1 MIKLEY
7 MRQFLAVS
15 KYNSLSEAAKV
26 LHRSPSAVSLTLKLI
41 EEQTGQQLFEGE
53 RKQILTP
60 FGEFF
65 HECSMRAV
73 TEHEKSIDDISRY
86 ASGESGH
93 VRLATVPSVAT
104 HLIPLV
110 ITELYRSRP
119 NIQVDLRDID
129 SYSVARTVTEGSS
142 DFGIA
147 SLSPRSVNLKSELL
161 TEEPFVCL
169 IPKGHALENI
179 ETPLTLDELASFPF
193 IANDLLNL
201 SNNPDVQKLVAGAHL
216 KIRNVSSLLAFVEA
230 GFGITLLP
238 RMASSLGVNLIVKP
252 LQDTSLKRQLYLLQS
267 TNRSLSSAANAF
279 IDEIH
284 NQVVKINE
292 FD

>member
-15 KYNSLSEAAKV
+15 RYNSLSEAAKV

-41 EEQTGQQLFEGE
+41 EEHTGEQLFEGE
-53 RKQILTP
+53 RKQKLTP

-65 HECSMRAV
+65 NECSMRAV
-73 TEHEKSIDDISRY
+73 TEHERAVDDIERY

-93 VRLATVPSVAT
+93 VSVASVPSVAT
-104 HLIPLV
+104 HLMPKV

-169 IPKGHALENI
+169 MPKGHALEKTK
-179 ETPLTLDELASFPF
+179 TPLTWDDLTPFPF
-193 IANDLLNL
+193 IANDLLML
-201 SNNPDVQKLVAGAHL
+201 SNNPDVQKLLSGAPL
-216 KIRNVSSLLAFVEA
+216 KIRNVSSLLAFVES

-238 RMASSLGVNLIVKP
+238 RMACSLAPNLIAKP
-252 LQDTSLKRQLYLLQS
+252 LEDTSLRRQLYLLQPA
-267 TNRSLSSAANAF
+267 NRSLSSAAVAF

-284 NQVVKINE
+284 QQIKLTNK
-292 FD
+292 

>member
-1 MIKLEY
+1 

-15 KYNSLSEAAKV
+15 RYNSLSEAAQV

-53 RKQILTP
+53 RKQVLTP

-73 TEHEKSIDDISRY
+73 TEHEKAVDDIERY

-93 VRLATVPSVAT
+93 VRVAAVPSVAT

-110 ITELYRSRP
+110 IKELYKTLP
-119 NIQVDLRDID
+119 KIQVDLRDID

-147 SLSPRSVNLKSELL
+147 SLSPNSINLESELL
-161 TEEPFVCL
+161 TEEPFICL
-169 IPKGHALENI
+169 LPKGHPLESNKK
-179 ETPLTLDELASFPF
+179 PLSFDDLIAHPF
-193 IANDLLNL
+193 ISNDLLEL
-201 SNNPDVQKLVAGAHL
+201 SNHQDVQKLVSAAHL
-216 KIRNVSSLLAFVEA
+216 KIRNVSSLLAFVGS

-238 RMASSLGVNLIVKP
+238 KMASSLAPNLIIKP
-252 LQDTSLKRQLYLLQS
+252 LEDTSLTRKLFLLKS
-267 TNRSLSSAANAF
+267 SNRSLSSATTEF
-279 IDEIH
+279 INEIH
-284 NQVVKINE
+284 RQVILLNNE
-292 FD
+292 DNS

>member
-15 KYNSLSEAAKV
+15 RYNSLSEAAKV

-41 EEQTGQQLFEGE
+41 EEHTGEQLFEGE
-53 RKQILTP
+53 RKQKLTP

-65 HECSMRAV
+65 NECSMRAV
-73 TEHEKSIDDISRY
+73 TEHEKAVDDIERY
-86 ASGESGH
+86 ASGESGR
-93 VRLATVPSVAT
+93 VSVASVPSVAA
-104 HLIPLV
+104 HLMPKV

-169 IPKGHALENI
+169 MPKGHDLEKI
-179 ETPLTLDELASFPF
+179 QTPLTWDDLASSSF
-193 IANDLLNL
+193 IANDLLIL
-201 SNNPDVQKLVAGAHL
+201 SNNPDVQKLVSGAHL
-216 KIRNVSSLLAFVEA
+216 KIRNVSSLLAFVES

-238 RMASSLGVNLIVKP
+238 RMASSLAPNLVIKS
-252 LQDTSLKRQLYLLQS
+252 LEDTSLQRQLYLLQPA
-267 TNRSLSSAANAF
+267 NRSLSSATAEF
-279 IDEIH
+279 
-284 NQVVKINE
+284 INE
-292 FD
+292 VHRQVEILNDY

>member
-1 MIKLEY
+1 

-15 KYNSLSEAAKV
+15 RYNSLSEAAQV

-41 EEQTGQQLFEGE
+41 EEQTGQHLFEGE

-65 HECSMRAV
+65 HECATRAV
-73 TEHEKSIDDISRY
+73 TEHNKAVDDIKNY

-93 VRLATVPSVAT
+93 VRIASVPSVAT

-110 ITELYRSRP
+110 ITELYKTKP

-129 SYSVARTVTEGSS
+129 SYSVARTVSEGSS

-147 SLSPRSVNLKSELL
+147 SLSPQSVNLKSELL
-161 TEEPFVCL
+161 AKEPFVCFM
-169 IPKGHALENI
+169 PKDH
-179 ETPLTLDELASFPF
+179 PLTAHKKPLTWEDLSDFPF
-193 IANDLLNL
+193 VSNDLLGM
-201 SNNPDVQKLVAGAHL
+201 SNNSEVQKLISGSHL
-216 KIRNVSSLLAFVEA
+216 KIRNVSSLLSFVES

-238 RMASSLGVNLIVKP
+238 RMASSLAPNLIVKP
-252 LQDTSLKRQLYLLQS
+252 LKDTSLIRQLFLLKPA
-267 TNRSLSSAANAF
+267 NRSLSSATIEF
-279 IDEIH
+279 IEEVYK
-284 NQVVKINE
+284 QVIILNK
-292 FD
+292 

>member
-15 KYNSLSEAAKV
+15 RYNSLSEAAKV

-53 RKQILTP
+53 RKQTLTP
-60 FGEFF
+60 FGKFF

-73 TEHEKSIDDISRY
+73 TEHNKAIDDIQNY

-93 VRLATVPSVAT
+93 VRIASVPSVAT
-104 HLIPLV
+104 HLVPTV
-110 ITELYRSRP
+110 VTELYKNRP

-129 SYSVARTVTEGSS
+129 SYSVARTVTEGTS

-147 SLSPRSVNLKSELL
+147 SLSPISVNLKSELL

-169 IPKGHALENI
+169 IPKGHDLEKIN
-179 ETPLTLDELASFPF
+179 TPLTWKELSDHVF
-193 IANDLLNL
+193 IANDLLSL
-201 SNNPDVQKLVAGAHL
+201 STNADVQSLVSNARL
-216 KIRNVSSLLAFVEA
+216 NIRNVSSLLA
-230 GFGITLLP
+230 LL
-238 RMASSLGVNLIVKP
+238 
-252 LQDTSLKRQLYLLQS
+252 
-267 TNRSLSSAANAF
+267 
-279 IDEIH
+279 
-284 NQVVKINE
+284 INK
-292 FD
+292 

>member
-41 EEQTGQQLFEGE
+41 EEHTNQQLFEGE
-53 RKQILTP
+53 RKQKLTP

-65 HECSMRAV
+65 HECSIRAV
-73 TEHEKSIDDISRY
+73 TEHEKAVDDIERY
-86 ASGESGH
+86 ASGKSGH
-93 VRLATVPSVAT
+93 VRVASVPSVAT

-110 ITELYRSRP
+110 ITELYKSRP
-119 NIQVDLRDID
+119 TIQVDLRDID
-129 SYSVARTVTEGSS
+129 SYSVARTVSEGSS

-147 SLSPRSVNLKSELL
+147 SLTPRSVNLKSELL

-169 IPKGHALENI
+169 MPKGHQLEKI
-179 ETPLTLDELASFPF
+179 KTPLTWEDLNSYPF
-193 IANDLLNL
+193 IANELLLL
-201 SNNPDVQKLVAGAHL
+201 STNPDVQRLVSAAHL
-216 KIRNVSSLLAFVEA
+216 RIRNVSSLLAFVES

-238 RMASSLGVNLIVKP
+238 RMASSLAPNLIAKS
-252 LQDTSLKRQLYLLQS
+252 LQDTSLKRQLYLLQAS
-267 TNRSLSSAANAF
+267 NRSLSSATTEF
-279 IDEIH
+279 ITEVSR
-284 NQVVKINE
+284 QVKILN
-292 FD
+292 DT

>member
-7 MRQFLAVS
+7 MKQFLAVS
-15 KYNSLSEAAKV
+15 RYNSLSEAAKV

-53 RKQILTP
+53 RKQVLTP

-73 TEHEKSIDDISRY
+73 TEHQKAVDDIERY

-93 VRLATVPSVAT
+93 VRIASVPSVAA

-110 ITELYRSRP
+110 ITELYKTRP
-119 NIQVDLRDID
+119 NVQVDLRDID
-129 SYSVARTVTEGSS
+129 SYSVARTVAEGSS

-147 SLSPRSVNLKSELL
+147 SLSPNSINLKSELL

-169 IPKGHALENI
+169 LPKDHPLEKIQKALTI
-179 ETPLTLDELASFPF
+179 DDLIQHPF
-193 IANDLLNL
+193 ISNDLIEL
-201 SNNPDVQKLVAGAHL
+201 SNHHTDVQKLVSAAHL
-216 KIRNVSSLLAFVEA
+216 KIRNVSSLLAFVES
-230 GFGITLLP
+230 GFGTTLLP
-238 RMASSLGVNLIVKP
+238 RMASSLAPNLIVKP
-252 LQDTSLKRQLYLLQS
+252 LENKALTRQLFLLKPAS
-267 TNRSLSSAANAF
+267 RSLSAATIEF
-279 IDEIH
+279 IE
-284 NQVVKINE
+284 QVHKQIKILNN
-292 FD
+292 

>member
-1 MIKLEY
+1 

-15 KYNSLSEAAKV
+15 RYNSLSEAAKV

-41 EEQTGQQLFEGE
+41 EEHTGQQLFEGE
-53 RKQILTP
+53 RKQTLTP

-73 TEHEKSIDDISRY
+73 TEHGKAVDDIEHY

-93 VRLATVPSVAT
+93 VRVASVPSVAT
-104 HLIPLV
+104 HLIPKV
-110 ITELYRSRP
+110 VTELYKSRP

-169 IPKGHALENI
+169 MPKGHELEKI
-179 ETPLTLDELASFPF
+179 QTPLTWEDLLSHPF
-193 IANDLLNL
+193 ISNDLLNF
-201 SNNPDVQKLVAGAHL
+201 SSNPDIQRLVSGAHL
-216 KIRNVSSLLAFVEA
+216 KIRNVSSLLAFVES

-238 RMASSLGVNLIVKP
+238 RMAASLAPNLIIKP
-252 LQDTSLKRQLYLLQS
+252 LEDTSIRRQLYLLQPA
-267 TNRSLSSAANAF
+267 NRSLSSATTEF
-279 IDEIH
+279 
-284 NQVVKINE
+284 INE
-292 FD
+292 VHRQVEILNNN

>member
-26 LHRSPSAVSLTLKLI
+26 LNRSPSAVSLTLKLI

-53 RKQILTP
+53 RKQTLTP

-65 HECSMRAV
+65 NDCSMRAV
-73 TEHEKSIDDISRY
+73 TEHEKAVDDIERY

-93 VRLATVPSVAT
+93 VRIASVPSVAT
-104 HLIPLV
+104 HLIPKV

-119 NIQVDLRDID
+119 TIQVDLRDID
-129 SYSVARTVTEGSS
+129 SYSVARTVTEGTS

-169 IPKGHALENI
+169 IPKGHKLESI
-179 ETPLTLDELASFPF
+179 QTPLTLDELAAFPF
-193 IANDLLNL
+193 ISNDLLML
-201 SNNPDVQKLVAGAHL
+201 SNHPDVQKLVSGAHL
-216 KIRNVSSLLAFVEA
+216 KIRNVSSLVSFVES

-238 RMASSLGVNLIVKP
+238 RMAASLAPNLVIKE
-252 LQDTSLKRQLYLLQS
+252 LADTSIRRQLYLLQPA
-267 TNRSLSSAANAF
+267 NRSLSAATTEF
-279 IDEIH
+279 
-284 NQVVKINE
+284 INE
-292 FD
+292 VYRQVKMLSDY

>member
-15 KYNSLSEAAKV
+15 KYNSLSEAANE
-26 LHRSPSAVSLTLKLI
+26 LNRSPSAVSLTLKLI

-53 RKQILTP
+53 RKQMLTP

-65 HECSMRAV
+65 NECAMRAV
-73 TEHEKSIDDISRY
+73 TEHEKAVDDIKRY

-93 VRLATVPSVAT
+93 VRVAAVPSVAT
-104 HLIPLV
+104 HLIPKV
-110 ITELYRSRP
+110 ILELYRTRP
-119 NIQVDLRDID
+119 TIQVDLRDID

-147 SLSPRSVNLKSELL
+147 SLSSRSVNLKSELL

-169 IPKGHALENI
+169 IPKGHALEAI
-179 ETPLTLDELASFPF
+179 KTPLTLAQLAEYPF
-193 IANDLLNL
+193 ISNDLLIL
-201 SNNPDVQKLVAGAHL
+201 SNHPDVQKLVSGAHL
-216 KIRNVSSLLAFVEA
+216 KIRNVSSLVSFVES

-238 RMASSLGVNLIVKP
+238 RMAASLAPNLVVKE
-252 LQDTSLKRQLYLLQS
+252 LADTSIKRQLYLLQPAS
-267 TNRSLSSAANAF
+267 RSLSAATTEF
-279 IDEIH
+279 
-284 NQVVKINE
+284 INE
-292 FD
+292 VYQQVKKLSEY

>member
-15 KYNSLSEAAKV
+15 RYNSLSEAAHV

-41 EEQTGQQLFEGE
+41 EEETGQQLFEGE
-53 RKQILTP
+53 RKQTLTP

-65 HECSMRAV
+65 HECAMRAV
-73 TEHEKSIDDISRY
+73 TEHEKAVDDINNY

-93 VRLATVPSVAT
+93 VRIAAVPSVAT
-104 HLIPLV
+104 HLIPRV
-110 ITELYRSRP
+110 VTELCRNKP

-147 SLSPRSVNLKSELL
+147 SLSPHSVNLKSELL

-169 IPKGHALENI
+169 MPKGHALEKANH
-179 ETPLTLDELASFPF
+179 PLTWDDLKAHSFL
-193 IANDLLNL
+193 ANDLLKL
-201 SNNPDVQKLVAGAHL
+201 SNNPEVQNLISSAHL
-216 KIRNVSSLLAFVEA
+216 KIRNISSLLAFVDS

-238 RMASSLGVNLIVKP
+238 RMAVSLAPNLVIKP
-252 LQDTSLKRQLYLLQS
+252 LKDVSLQRQLYLLQPA
-267 TNRSLSSAANAF
+267 NRSLSSATTEF
-279 IDEIH
+279 IKEIRR
-284 NQVVKINE
+284 QVEILV
-292 FD
+292 DY

>member
-15 KYNSLSEAAKV
+15 RYNSLSEAAKV

-41 EEQTGQQLFEGE
+41 EESTGQQLFEGE
-53 RKQILTP
+53 RKQMLTP

-73 TEHEKSIDDISRY
+73 TEHEKAVGDIENY

-93 VRLATVPSVAT
+93 VRLAAVPSVAT
-104 HLIPLV
+104 HLIPRV
-110 ITELYRSRP
+110 VTELYKNRP

-147 SLSPRSVNLKSELL
+147 SLSPRSVNLTSELL

-169 IPKGHALENI
+169 MPKGHELEKI
-179 ETPLTLDELASFPF
+179 QTPLTWDDLLSQTF
-193 IANDLLNL
+193 ISNDLLNL
-201 SNNPDVQKLVAGAHL
+201 SSNPDLQRLVSGARL
-216 KIRNVSSLLAFVEA
+216 KIRNVSSLLAFVES
-230 GFGITLLP
+230 GFGVTLLP
-238 RMASSLGVNLIVKP
+238 RMAASLAPNLIIKQ
-252 LQDTSLKRQLYLLQS
+252 LEDNTLRRQLYLLQPA
-267 TNRSLSSAANAF
+267 NRSLSSATIEF
-279 IDEIH
+279 ITEIYR
-284 NQVVKINE
+284 QVNKT
-292 FD
+292 

>member
-15 KYNSLSEAAKV
+15 QYNSLSEAAQV

-41 EEQTGQQLFEGE
+41 EEETGQALFEGE
-53 RKQILTP
+53 RKQVLTP

-73 TEHEKSIDDISRY
+73 TEHTKAVDDIERY
-86 ASGESGH
+86 AAGDSGH
-93 VRLATVPSVAT
+93 VRVASVPSVAT

-110 ITELYRSRP
+110 ITALYKTRP

-129 SYSVARTVTEGSS
+129 SYSVARTVSEGSS

-147 SLSPRSVNLKSELL
+147 SLSPNSVNLESELL
-161 TEEPFVCL
+161 TEEPFICL
-169 IPKGHALENI
+169 MKKGHPLESTK
-179 ETPLTLDELASFPF
+179 TPLTFDELLTHPF
-193 IANDLLNL
+193 ISNDLIEL
-201 SNNPDVQKLVAGAHL
+201 SNHQDVQKLVSAAHL
-216 KIRNVSSLLAFVEA
+216 KIRNVSSLLAFVDS

-238 RMASSLGVNLIVKP
+238 RMATSLAPNLIVKP
-252 LQDTSLKRQLYLLQS
+252 LADETLTRKLFLLKS
-267 TNRSLSSAANAF
+267 TNRSLSSATKEF
-279 IDEIH
+279 IEEIH
-284 NQVVKINE
+284 KQIKLLN
-292 FD
+292 